1 MAAVG
6 VVAPIR
12 IGNKLRNMLDQ
23 DVRGM
28 LNTKVAWVDLLRLGE
43 TGEAI
48 AFDSQGLFLTP
59 RRHEQAM
66 KAN

>member
-1 MAAVG
+1 
-6 VVAPIR
+6 
-12 IGNKLRNMLDQ
+12 MLDQ

-28 LNTKVAWVDLLRLGE
+28 LNTKVAWVDLLRPGE

-48 AFDSQGLFLTP
+48 GLDSQGLFLTP

-66 KAN
+66 